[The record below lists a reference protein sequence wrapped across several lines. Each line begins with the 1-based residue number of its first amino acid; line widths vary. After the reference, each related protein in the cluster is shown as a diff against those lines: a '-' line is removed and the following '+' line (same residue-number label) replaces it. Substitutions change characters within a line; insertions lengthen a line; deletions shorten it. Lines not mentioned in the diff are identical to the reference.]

1 MIFFVQESQE
11 RLQRGKTFVLA
22 LEGWEGI
29 NQAKMGEMPDPA
41 GETECTNSQRCGGIS
56 HFGGWVRGR
65 SLKAEAGKG
74 QVVKGNQESSMIC

>member
-1 MIFFVQESQE
+1 
-11 RLQRGKTFVLA
+11 
-22 LEGWEGI
+22 
-29 NQAKMGEMPDPA
+29 MGEMPDPA